1 MCGICGFNWD
11 DKKLIKKLCKI
22 LSHRG
27 PDSEGYFSDTSISLG
42 CCRLSIIDLE
52 KGDQPIFNEDRSL
65 CITFNGEIYNHKG
78 LRLDL
83 EKKGHKFYTDADT
96 EVVIHS
102 YEEYGTGCLKH
113 FKGMFAFAIW
123 DSRTKQLFLAR
134 DRLGIKPL
142 YYYFNNGNFVFASE
156 LKAILLF
163 KEVKRQVNLNTLNNL
178 FTFRYASGEETILEG
193 IKKLLPSHFL
203 ILKKNLLSKNKYWD
217 ISFTSEKTDAQ
228 SAKTEL
234 RQLLKNSVQ
243 EHLASDVPLGIFL
256 SGGVDSSSIVAL
268 LKKTENIKT
277 FTLGFSET
285 DNNEFVYARK
295 VAQLF
300 NTDHTEIVIEPK
312 TIRHLPEVIWYL
324 DEPLADPTCI
334 PTFILSRTAGKSVK
348 VVLSGEGADEIFGG
362 YEQYKIMKLAQA
374 YNWIIPTFFKKY
386 AVNPFLKTLPKD
398 LFFEK
403 LKDFATNLN
412 DSPRSYVTLLS
423 IFNRSEKELLYS
435 PSLLKRIPEI
445 DSDVNSVKPYF
456 SSDSELNNMLLTDT
470 KTWLPD
476 NMLLKFDKM
485 TMANSIEGR
494 VPFLDH
500 EVVEFA
506 SKLHPSLKLK
516 GLNEKY
522 MLKLAMAKDLP
533 KTIVSR
539 KKQRFPLPIDSWFSK
554 ELRAY
559 SSSILS
565 DSKFLKSGFFNAMFV
580 SKLLNYQNT
589 LSYKLILKHN
599 SLSRLYYSRQIWML
613 LTFKLWYKTFIERE
627 DVSKPLNKNNL

>member
-1 MCGICGFNWD
+1 MCGICGFNWN
-11 DKKLIKKLCKI
+11 DKQLIKKLCKT
-22 LSHRG
+22 LVHRG
-27 PDSEGYFSDTSISLG
+27 PDSEGYFSDTNISLG

-52 KGDQPIFNEDRSL
+52 KGNQPIFNEDRSL
-65 CITFNGEIYNHKG
+65 CITFNGEIYNHKE
-78 LRLDL
+78 LRFDL
-83 EKKGHKFYTDADT
+83 EKKGHKFYTDVDT

-102 YEEYGTGCLKH
+102 YEEYGAGCLKRL
-113 FKGMFAFAIW
+113 KGMFAFAIW

-178 FTFRYASGEETILEG
+178 LTFRYASGEETILEG
-193 IKKLLPSHFL
+193 IKKLLPGHFL
-203 ILKKNLLSKNKYWD
+203 VLKKNLLSKNKYWD
-217 ISFTSEKTDAQ
+217 INFTSEKTDAQ
-228 SAKTEL
+228 SSKAEL

-243 EHLASDVPLGIFL
+243 EHLESDVLVGVFL

-268 LKKTENIKT
+268 MKKTENIKT

-312 TIRHLPEVIWYL
+312 TIRHLPEIIWYL

-334 PTFILSRTAGKSVK
+334 PTFILSQTAGKTVK
-348 VVLSGEGADEIFGG
+348 VVLSGEGADEVFGG
-362 YEQYKIMKLAQA
+362 YEQYKIMKLARA
-374 YNWIIPTFFKKY
+374 YNRLTPTFFKKY
-386 AVNPFLKTLPKD
+386 AISPFLKTLPKD

-403 LKDFATNLN
+403 LKDFATNLD

-456 SSDSELNNMLLTDT
+456 SSNSELNNMLLTDT

-500 EVVEFA
+500 EIVEFA

-522 MLKLAMAKDLP
+522 ILKLAMAKDLP
-533 KTIVSR
+533 KSIVSR

-559 SSSILS
+559 SSSVLS
-565 DSKFLKSGFFNAMFV
+565 DPKFLESGFFNARFV

-589 LSYKLILKHN
+589 LSYKLVLKHN

-613 LTFKLWYKTFIERE
+613 LTFELWYKTFIERE
-627 DVSKPLNKNNL
+627 DVSKPLNKNNF